1 MNGALK
7 MQNKMLKEMAV
18 RLLQLR
24 KMIILRATRSLSLP
38 LLTLIMF
45 LLKISMA

>member
-24 KMIILRATRSLSLP
+24 KMIILRATRSLS
-38 LLTLIMF
+38 
-45 LLKISMA
+45 